1 MGISYIIN
9 DGLNGGSI
17 IFYCL
22 LTTQVAF
29 FRIVIC
35 NFADE
40 NQ

>member
-1 MGISYIIN
+1 MSSIIN
-9 DGLNGGSI
+9 DGLNAESI

-22 LTTQVAF
+22 LTTLIAF